1 MAWTRI
7 TYMSNIH
14 QIEKKLLTSVTE
26 EGSKDEVEANL
37 RVVTK
42 DKVDRRTEVAVTQG
56 LGGQNSKRLRG
67 LGWALLVLALGL
79 ISGSAFMWRR
89 RSRRSRG
96 GAGGGGGSNLG
107 VPSCSAST
115 VRN

>member
-26 EGSKDEVEANL
+26 EGSKGEVEANL
-37 RVVTK
+37 RVVNK
-42 DKVDRRTEVAVTQG
+42 DKVDRGTEVAVTQG

-89 RSRRSRG
+89 RSRRSKG
-96 GAGGGGGSNLG
+96 GAGGGGSNLG

>member
-1 MAWTRI
+1 
-7 TYMSNIH
+7 MSNIH
-14 QIEKKLLTSVTE
+14 QVEKKLLTSVTE

>member
-1 MAWTRI
+1 
-7 TYMSNIH
+7 MSNIH
-14 QIEKKLLTSVTE
+14 QVEKKLLTSVTE
-26 EGSKDEVEANL
+26 EGSKGEVETNL
-37 RVVTK
+37 RVVNK
-42 DKVDRRTEVAVTQG
+42 DKVDRRTGVAVTQG

-67 LGWALLVLALGL
+67 LGWVLLVLALGL

-96 GAGGGGGSNLG
+96 GAGGGGSNLG